1 MRRLKNI
8 LRNINKN
15 PNVNRFL
22 DMSRRRKTNGKA
34 NNSNLV
40 GLVATVTNVE
50 NVNVGKRVVIQEVN
64 NDIAKVFLLDDKKMN
79 KFYLPVSDLRIFSR
93 ERSQKYLLENV
104 IDGFMSVVNKAI
116 NGDEVKRYSDKIS
129 LRQELDNIAECFGEF
144 SKWREINFG
153 GNANNEPIFE
163 EPKDDHEEDTE
174 SNYCN
179 HILQCRDLF
188 AKCSEFCRDNNV
200 SPMLFVSKLSEHLY
214 AMHERYAPKDKK

>member
-8 LRNINKN
+8 SRNINKN

-40 GLVATVTNVE
+40 GLVATVTNAE

-79 KFYLPVSDLRIFSR
+79 KFYLPVSDLRPFSR
-93 ERSQKYLLENV
+93 ERSQEYLLESV
-104 IDGFMSVVNKAI
+104 IDGFMGIVNKVV
-116 NGDEVKRYSDKIS
+116 NGDEDWRKHARGNT
-129 LRQELDNIAECFGEF
+129 DNVQPP
-144 SKWREINFG
+144 KK
-153 GNANNEPIFE
+153 
-163 EPKDDHEEDTE
+163 EPKDLTDDSEK
-174 SNYCN
+174 NYSN
-179 HILQCRDLF
+179 HILEGGDLIV
-188 AKCSEFCRDNNV
+188 KCSKFCRDYKV
-200 SPMLFVSKLSEHLY
+200 SPIYFISQLSEHLY

>member
-8 LRNINKN
+8 SRNINKN

-79 KFYLPVSDLRIFSR
+79 KFYLPVSDLRLFSR
-93 ERSQKYLLENV
+93 ERSQEYLLESV
-104 IDGFMSVVNKAI
+104 IDGFMGIVNKVV
-116 NGDEVKRYSDKIS
+116 NGDED
-129 LRQELDNIAECFGEF
+129 
-144 SKWREINFG
+144 WRKHAR
-153 GNANNEPIFE
+153 GNADNEPIFE
-163 EPKDDHEEDTE
+163 EPKDDHEEDSE
-174 SNYCN
+174 RNYSN
-179 HILQCRDLF
+179 HILEGGDLLI
-188 AKCSEFCRDNNV
+188 KCSKFCRDYKV
-200 SPMLFVSKLSEHLY
+200 SPIYFISQLSEHLY